1 MSTSPPNRPSPR
13 LVLYGFVFRFLCRV
27 ALHASERALF
37 RAHRQPNTRR
47 RLLRKDRSPLP
58 LNLDP
63 GQ

>member
-1 MSTSPPNRPSPR
+1 
-13 LVLYGFVFRFLCRV
+13 VLYGFVFRFLCRV